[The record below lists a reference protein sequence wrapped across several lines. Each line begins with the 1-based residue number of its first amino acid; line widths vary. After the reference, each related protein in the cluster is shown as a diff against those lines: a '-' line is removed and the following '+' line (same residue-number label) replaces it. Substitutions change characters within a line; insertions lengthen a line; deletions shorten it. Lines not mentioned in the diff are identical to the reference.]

1 MSSLPRHLVEGGGA
15 LTVAQQMDGK
25 AMATLCRH
33 IHPFLA
39 NTSPTATRYSTPV
52 GMTSGGKWGE
62 EKPAKVAGGLLKKHL
77 RLLSWRKE

>member
-33 IHPFLA
+33 IHPLLA
-39 NTSPTATRYSTPV
+39 NTPPTAIKCLH
-52 GMTSGGKWGE
+52 SGRHDKPWEMGE
-62 EKPAKVAGGLLKKHL
+62 EKPSHPLVSHVVA
-77 RLLSWRKE
+77 